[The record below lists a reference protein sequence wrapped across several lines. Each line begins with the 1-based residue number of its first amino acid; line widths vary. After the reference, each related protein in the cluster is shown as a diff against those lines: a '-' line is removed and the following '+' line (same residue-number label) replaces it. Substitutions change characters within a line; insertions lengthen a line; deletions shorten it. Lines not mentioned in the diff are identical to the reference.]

1 MKYFKPKSLTWW
13 ASFAPLIS
21 GALVA
26 SLPLHGFVEIVQ
38 TINSIT
44 GDLNP
49 AMMINI
55 GLAGIGIRGAIK

>member
-13 ASFAPLIS
+13 ASFAPLLT

-26 SLPLHGFVEIVQ
+26 SLPLHGLVEIVQ

-44 GDLNP
+44 GGLPP
-49 AMMINI
+49 AVMINI

>member
-26 SLPLHGFVEIVQ
+26 SLPLHGLVEIVQ

-44 GDLNP
+44 GDLSP